1 MSIYGQ
7 YDLRGILGDQTGE
20 DFIEKKK
27 QRKSFSPKLKK

>member
-20 DFIEKKK
+20 DFIETL
-27 QRKSFSPKLKK
+27 FLKI